1 MCGEFCTLPALFL
14 KIIFN
19 FSFFESAWLFCLG
32 TLSIGVPAA
41 GLGMNSSL
49 RDPAAQPKNG
59 VRERERSGSGAAIG
73 KQYLP
78 AQQPLGLLFQRTL
91 PGRSPRL
98 HLLWALA
105 STVGER
111 WAVIPNVSIKT
122 GWYGTFGSITGHHR
136 RCPGAPTPLCR
147 HRRIEGEPDPGAC
160 ANSERC
166 AYRSRCRWW
175 KRKTHH
181 LMPSL

>member
-59 VRERERSGSGAAIG
+59 VRERERSGSGAVIGQAI
-73 KQYLP
+73 P
-78 AQQPLGLLFQRTL
+78 ASATALGFAVSKNPARKIVPITFAVGPSFNGGRTL
-91 PGRSPRL
+91 G
-98 HLLWALA
+98 
-105 STVGER
+105 G
-111 WAVIPNVSIKT
+111 
-122 GWYGTFGSITGHHR
+122 GTSQSR
-136 RCPGAPTPLCR
+136 RAGTELS
-147 HRRIEGEPDPGAC
+147 DP
-160 ANSERC
+160 
-166 AYRSRCRWW
+166 
-175 KRKTHH
+175 
-181 LMPSL
+181 